1 MKRALRG
8 GCLIGG
14 ICFAVGYVG
23 PLYWWPESNL
33 GPLLGIFVTGPA
45 GFVLGCLAGALGV
58 FGRD

>member
-14 ICFAVGYVG
+14 IGFAVGYGG
-23 PLYWWPESNL
+23 PLYCWPESNL

-45 GFVLGCLAGALGV
+45 GFVLGCLGGAFGV